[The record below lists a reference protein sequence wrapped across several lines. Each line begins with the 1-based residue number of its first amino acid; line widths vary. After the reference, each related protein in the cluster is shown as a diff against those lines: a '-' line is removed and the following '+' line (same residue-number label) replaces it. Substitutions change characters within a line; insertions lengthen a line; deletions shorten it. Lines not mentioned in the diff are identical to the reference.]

1 MSAEQ
6 THDLGELDADVRA
19 ALELVREVPDF
30 PEPGVLFRDIGPM
43 LADGPALTAV
53 ATALGRGVGF
63 DVVVGVEARGFLV
76 GAAVAQRFGTGVI
89 GLRKPGK
96 LPAVADSVDYQLE
109 YGSAS
114 LELPAE
120 TLHAGQRALVVDDVL
135 ATGGTMGAA
144 CQLVRRAG
152 AEVAASAVVLELT
165 ALGGRGYL
173 EGESLRTVLTV

>member
-1 MSAEQ
+1 MTAEHA
-6 THDLGELDADVRA
+6 HDLGAIDPELRS
-19 ALELVREVPDF
+19 ALGLIRQIPDF

-43 LADGPALTAV
+43 LANGPALTAV
-53 ATALGRGVGF
+53 ATALGREHDF
-63 DVVVGVEARGFLV
+63 DVVAGVEARGFLV
-76 GAAVAQRFGTGVI
+76 GAAVAQVFGKGVI

-109 YGSAS
+109 YGSAT

-120 TLHAGQRALVVDDVL
+120 TLHAGQRVLVVDDVL

-144 CQLVRRAG
+144 LQLVRRAE
-152 AEVAASAVVLELT
+152 AEVCGAAVVLELS
-165 ALGGRGYL
+165 ALWGRKYL

>member
-1 MSAEQ
+1 MTAEQ
-6 THDLGELDADVRA
+6 AHDLGDLDADLRS
-19 ALELVREVPDF
+19 ALALIREIPDF

-43 LADGPALTAV
+43 LADGPALGTV
-53 ATALGRGVGF
+53 AGALGRGHDF
-63 DVVVGVEARGFLV
+63 DVVAGVEARGFLV
-76 GAAVAQRFGTGVI
+76 GAAVAQAFGKGVI

-114 LELPAE
+114 LELPDE
-120 TLHAGQRALVVDDVL
+120 TLHTGQRVLVVDDVL

-152 AEVAASAVVLELT
+152 AEVAGAAVVLELT
-165 ALGGRGYL
+165 ALGGRKYL
-173 EGESLRTVLTV
+173 EGESLRAVLTV